1 MAEDDPGP
9 ALPEQRPVTREGL
22 AENDRKQAAYA
33 ARRRAWTERQ
43 LRHQQ
48 PPEPPADPPEAT
60 PDRLV
65 APARPQRGRGSMVH
79 DKRQG
84 RLDL

>member
-1 MAEDDPGP
+1 MPDDEAPQ
-9 ALPEQRPVTREGL
+9 QRPVTREGL
-22 AENDRKQAAYA
+22 AENDRKQAVYA

-43 LRHQQ
+43 LRRDAA
-48 PPEPPADPPEAT
+48 PEPDPPRPAPAD
-60 PDRLV
+60 DRITG
-65 APARPQRGRGSMVH
+65 PAKPQRGRNPIIH